1 MLRNDY
7 KDYKGGFS
15 VKVVFAST
23 PNQEERIRELVDY
36 FYTSIF
42 PAYFS
47 DEDIKEFEKLKVLH
61 TSTRHFEYFG
71 TLKEAFQ
78 VIASLQTLIS
88 ILESSD
94 PENRYEGIFQKNV
107 HILKDFGLFF
117 PFGFSSFID
126 AKELKGD
133 MFSVY
138 TKAANELLV

>member
-47 DEDIKEFEKLKVLH
+47 DEDIK
-61 TSTRHFEYFG
+61 
-71 TLKEAFQ
+71 
-78 VIASLQTLIS
+78 
-88 ILESSD
+88 
-94 PENRYEGIFQKNV
+94 
-107 HILKDFGLFF
+107 
-117 PFGFSSFID
+117 
-126 AKELKGD
+126 
-133 MFSVY
+133 
-138 TKAANELLV
+138 